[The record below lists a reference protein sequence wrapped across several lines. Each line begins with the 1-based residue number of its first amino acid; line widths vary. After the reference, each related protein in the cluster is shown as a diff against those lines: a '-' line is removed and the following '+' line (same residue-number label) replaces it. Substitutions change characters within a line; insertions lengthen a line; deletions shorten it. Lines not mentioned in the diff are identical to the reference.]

1 MSFLNGKV
9 DDYFDSMFDF
19 DKDGLLNMEEQAMQF
34 DIINKLDEERKRS
47 SIFGSDDD
55 NDSGEGFDD
64 D

>member
-55 NDSGEGFDD
+55 SGEGSDD

>member
-34 DIINKLDEERKRS
+34 DIINKLNEERKRS

-55 NDSGEGFDD
+55 SGEGSDD

>member
-55 NDSGEGFDD
+55 DSEEGFDD

>member
-19 DKDGLLNMEEQAMQF
+19 DKDGLLNIEEQAMQF

-55 NDSGEGFDD
+55 SGEGSDD

>member
-9 DDYFDSMFDF
+9 DDYFDSMFAF

-55 NDSGEGFDD
+55 SGEGSDD

>member
-34 DIINKLDEERKRS
+34 DIINNLDEERKRS

-55 NDSGEGFDD
+55 DSEEGSDD